1 MQPYKDLLQ
10 FRNSASDHLVHQ
22 EDLWGSL
29 SMLLLLNSRPVAVA
43 VAVVVGAEVVG
54 LEAEHSQVAYWV
66 RAMDLLVGT
75 AGSGFESV
83 GVVEVVEVVD
93 LIWQAKQLQD
103 LVEVGRDPGD
113 Q

>member
-1 MQPYKDLLQ
+1 
-10 FRNSASDHLVHQ
+10 
-22 EDLWGSL
+22 
-29 SMLLLLNSRPVAVA
+29 MLLLLNSRPVAVA
-43 VAVVVGAEVVG
+43 VAVAVVVGAGIVG

-83 GVVEVVEVVD
+83 GVVGVVEVVD
-93 LIWQAKQLQD
+93 WIRQAKQLQD
-103 LVEVGRDPGD
+103 LVEVVRGPRD